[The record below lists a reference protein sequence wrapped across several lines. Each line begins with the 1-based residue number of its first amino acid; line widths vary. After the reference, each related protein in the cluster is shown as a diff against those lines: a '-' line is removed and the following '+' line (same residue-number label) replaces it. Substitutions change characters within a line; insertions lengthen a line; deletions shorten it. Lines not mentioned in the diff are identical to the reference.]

1 LVAGGI
7 LKHEYVLPDHI
18 FKTGYQWIVEYEPL
32 NSIPVIQGSVVGI
45 LHNNCAPASHFICSH
60 DRNGALIS
68 KLNEYTGVITAVF
81 DDEPN
86 NEHYLYVN
94 YEAGL
99 KKLIGCR
106 RGFEFNK

>member
-1 LVAGGI
+1 
-7 LKHEYVLPDHI
+7 VLG
-18 FKTGYQWIVEYEPL
+18 T
-32 NSIPVIQGSVVGI
+32 VICG
-45 LHNNCAPASHFICSH
+45 
-60 DRNGALIS
+60 
-68 KLNEYTGVITAVF
+68 TAVF